1 MEGCDM
7 NASCQ
12 SRRSL
17 RLKGAV
23 FFVCLVCTAAIGA
36 GQTPAYRFSTTYSSS
51 ELMVN
56 DALAEQFSLEFAR
69 SVGHTFH
76 QPGVAYD
83 DKTGITLDGHPID
96 FESGGKLGVKRDWTA
111 ASKEAPH
118 ICLLALALQNGAS
131 ANAVARAFV
140 SPDNPD
146 HAPAK
151 AKELLEKKLLV
162 LEDFAARNPG
172 YGNWL
177 PWVKVGARYVD
188 YHWMYGLTE
197 ADGWQGKLPALD
209 NGELGL
215 AILMAEGIARDAGET
230 ELADRLKAYVD
241 RLKETVAQI
250 FFDPSLNLVRGV
262 TRVAFPSLAPDDPS
276 QGYQLD
282 GTYCLGDGYEGELM
296 EIFITLFGSVSSN
309 QVDALWAYKQT
320 NEAVRRTAI
329 DIAAGTNTFAVE
341 QGYRFSSHEMWARL
355 QFPYLDDPC
364 LRRLFVNGEKAR
376 TRYSAAHS
384 IPGLMAAAARPCTRN
399 ETGDYESRYGVP
411 DAGRETGTLV
421 TAVAPYA
428 AFTTILADRRAGS
441 AWLDSMLDAHRA
453 QGPHGVS
460 DSLATDGSGYGP
472 VVTCDG
478 NLLLVLA
485 YAIEDEYRRHGQH
498 PMRDIIGDSLFQA
511 ASGRLAT
518 LYSNA
523 FPALY
528 QSGSALA
535 GEELPFASPAGVVPP
550 QLSDFPNLAA
560 PAPGDVLDGTGFM
573 CSTGFVVAYTPA
585 QSLVIPATNGFCFA
599 MFQQISG
606 SQARYLNLDADSPT
620 GSDFWIELK
629 DGDDHV
635 RHRFQAHLPPSSGYA
650 GWVLP
655 LPTQSG
661 TNPAPLGLLAI
672 SDPNGPVTFHSLQV
686 ASNAGPGNVMAYDGL
701 GFYADEPPIVAHTNL
716 LAQAVFEGGGNL
728 SLGYTFTN
736 SILTLPK
743 DDGYVFTAHPDAN
756 LLATPWLV
764 FSVKTTGGGLF
775 LENKNRGDQ
784 LITPN
789 KVRVD
794 FPSTQGEFRYCAMDM
809 TKPPKASG
817 DLLARLLVFSDTEA
831 YFQVND
837 IHYAAQTPTNG
848 VELAWDGRRFA
859 YQPPEHYME
868 VPFRDLMWEM
878 NLSNRDLN
886 LSYSNILSLRSGGGF
901 AFGFTSP
908 FDLLNAEY
916 APFLN
921 IVVKT
926 AAPASLYVEI
936 KGNSGGFVG
945 QLIYGNYKLHVAVPD
960 TGGEFRMITVPLAA
974 HFVPTVRD
982 RFVRQLAFSDVS
994 GTLDIAAIGLTTTA
1008 SSAGPNVGFKADP
1021 EGGVLFTGYGGRA
1034 EMATNLVSGWQ
1045 VISNYTPP
1053 LRSGDAGKLFFAI
1066 RGENQ

>member
-1 MEGCDM
+1 
-7 NASCQ
+7 
-12 SRRSL
+12 
-17 RLKGAV
+17 
-23 FFVCLVCTAAIGA
+23 
-36 GQTPAYRFSTTYSSS
+36 
-51 ELMVN
+51 MVN

-146 HAPAK
+146 QAPAK
-151 AKELLEKKLLV
+151 AKELLEKKLIV

-177 PWVKVGARYVD
+177 PWVKVGTRYVD

-230 ELADRLKAYVD
+230 ELADRLKAYAD

-262 TRVAFPSLAPDDPS
+262 TRVAFPSLAPDDPA
-276 QGYQLD
+276 QGYQID

-296 EIFITLFGSVSSN
+296 ELFITLFGSLSPN

-355 QFPYLDDPC
+355 QFPYLDDQR

-384 IPGLMAAAARPCTRN
+384 IPGLMAAAARPCARN
-399 ETGDYESRYGVP
+399 EAGDYESRYGVP

-498 PMRDIIGDSLFQA
+498 PMRDIIGDSLYQV
-511 ASGRLAT
+511 ASGYLTT

-528 QSGSALA
+528 QSGGALA
-535 GEELPFASPAGVVPP
+535 GEELPFASPAGVVPS
-550 QLSDFPNLAA
+550 QLADFPNLAA
-560 PAPGDVLDGTGFM
+560 PTPGDVLDGTGFT
-573 CSTGFVVAYTPA
+573 CSTGFVVSYTPS
-585 QSLVIPATNGFCFA
+585 QSLAIPATNGFCFA
-599 MFQQISG
+599 MFQQVPG
-606 SQARYLNLDADSPT
+606 NRARYLNLDADSPA
-620 GSDFWIELK
+620 GSDVWIELK

-635 RHRFQAHLPPSSGYA
+635 RHRFQAHLPPSSGYT

-655 LPTQSG
+655 LPAQSG
-661 TNPAPLGLLAI
+661 TNPPPLGLLAI
-672 SDPNGPVTFHSLQV
+672 SDPTGPVTFHLLQV

-701 GFYADEPPIVAHTNL
+701 GFYADEPPIIAHTNL

-794 FPSTQGEFRYCAMDM
+794 FPSTQGEFRYCALDM
-809 TKPPKASG
+809 AMTPKASG

-831 YFQVND
+831 YFQFND
-837 IHYAAQTPTNG
+837 VHYAAQAPTNG

-886 LSYSNILSLRSGGGF
+886 LSYSNILSLRNGGGF

-908 FDLLNAEY
+908 FDLLNAEC

-921 IVVKT
+921 LVVKT

-945 QLIYGNYKLHVAVPD
+945 QLIYGNYKLHVAVPN
-960 TGGEFRMITVPLAA
+960 TGGEFRMITAPLAA

-1008 SSAGPNVGFKADP
+1008 PSAGPNMGFKLDP

-1053 LRSGDAGKLFFAI
+1053 FRSGDAGKLFFAI